1 MPTFVSPLLRSPGA
15 DFVLRHAASG
25 EIVATRIR
33 TAFDSQSRR
42 QGLLG
47 RTGLEAGEV
56 LIIAPCNAVHTC
68 FMRFPL
74 DLAFVTRDGRI
85 VKVREHVAP
94 WRAAIAWRAY
104 AVVEAAAGSLGPL
117 GVRPGEALV
126 VSEPDELLFRGR

>member
-1 MPTFVSPLLRSPGA
+1 MPSFVSPLLRSPA
-15 DFVLRHAASG
+15 PDLVLRHAGTG

-33 TAFDSQSRR
+33 TAFDSATRR

-47 RTGLEAGEV
+47 RTGLEPGEV

-74 DLAFVTRDGRI
+74 DLAFVARDGRI
-85 VKVREHVAP
+85 VKVREHVVP
-94 WRAAIAWRAY
+94 WRAVIAWRAY
-104 AVVEAAAGSLGPL
+104 AVVEAAAGTLGRL

-126 VSEPDELLFRGR
+126 VSGPDELLFRGR